1 MFSLAFILK
10 YIYTLIIY
18 IIFVVY
24 KINIELSRGVNEVFF
39 SIASGYLEHL

>member
-10 YIYTLIIY
+10 YILIIY

-39 SIASGYLEHL
+39 SIAFGYLDHLCN